1 MKFSRK
7 PATEATFDLT
17 PMIDVVLLLI
27 IFFMLSSQFQQILAK
42 PMDLPREAGER
53 SPATA
58 SSAIIVSI
66 ERDGAMAL
74 ADGRAVSGDDLVRL
88 VKDAELQR
96 RTGSRAGGTPGE
108 AVELVIRAHRESPAL
123 YVNKLA
129 GLLARNGIRTW
140 KLATAGDI

>member
-1 MKFSRK
+1 MKFTRK

-17 PMIDVVLLLI
+17 PLIDVVLLLI
-27 IFFMLSSQFQQILAK
+27 IFFMLSSQFQQSMAK

-58 SSAIIVSI
+58 RSAIIVSI
-66 ERDGAMAL
+66 ERDGAMTL
-74 ADGRAVSGDDLVRL
+74 VDGRAVSGDELVRL
-88 VKDAELQR
+88 AKEAETQR
-96 RTGSRAGGTPGE
+96 RTGGTGGAASE
-108 AVELVIRAHRESPAL
+108 AVELVIRAHRDAPAL

-140 KLATAGDI
+140 KLATAGDV